1 MNPARVA
8 GEIDHLLRAAG
19 TRERAAGEKAYLKS
33 DLEFYGVSVPAMRKA
48 VLAVW
53 RDSGPL
59 DHDDVV
65 AVVEALWATGI
76 HECRMAAVEL
86 LILAL
91 PDLGED
97 DVPLLERL
105 LRESRT
111 WALVDGLAA
120 TVVGGI
126 DAVAGIG
133 PTLERWARD
142 PDFWIRRSALLAHL
156 AGLRSGAGEIGRF
169 LRLADDMLDETEFFI
184 RKAIGWCLR
193 ELGKRRPDAVVAW
206 LASRTD
212 RASGVTMREAVKPL
226 SDSEARRLLGAYR
239 DRRPAA

>member
-1 MNPARVA
+1 VNPATVA
-8 GEIDHLLRAAG
+8 REIDRLLRATG
-19 TRERAAGEKAYLKS
+19 TPERAAGEKAYLKS
-33 DLEFYGVSVPAMRKA
+33 DLEFYGVTVPAMRKA

-59 DHDDVV
+59 DHDEVV

-76 HECRMAAVEL
+76 HECRMAVVEL
-86 LILAL
+86 LTLAL
-91 PDLGED
+91 PELGEG
-97 DVPLLERL
+97 DVPLVERL

-126 DAVAGIG
+126 DAMAGIG
-133 PTLERWARD
+133 PTLERWGRD

-156 AGLRSGAGEIGRF
+156 QGLRSGDGEIGRF
-169 LRLADDMLDETEFFI
+169 LRLAEGMLDEKEFFI

-193 ELGKRRPDAVVAW
+193 ELGKRRPDAVVEW
-206 LASRTD
+206 LAPRTD

-226 SDSEARRLLGAYR
+226 SDAEARRLMGAYR
-239 DRRPAA
+239 DRRAAG